1 MCMYASV
8 VCVKDHWMT
17 ISMTIKGLKYIM
29 SALGRCICPQMV
41 DLAVST
47 FAVIGTV
54 CVHVS
59 FVHVSYMF
67 MNTFQSIHCPL
78 HWMAFES
85 CVGICLWHCGTVAL
99 WHCGPVALWHCGPV
113 ALWHCGTVALWHCG
127 TVALWHCGTVVLWPC
142 GTVALWPVALWSCG
156 PVVLWH
162 CGPVALWPCGTV
174 ALWR

>member
-1 MCMYASV
+1 MYASV

-17 ISMTIKGLKYIM
+17 ISMTIKGFKYIM

-59 FVHVSYMF
+59 FGTCFMHVSYMF

-85 CVGICLWHCGTVAL
+85 CVGIWLSTVAL
-99 WHCGPVALWHCGPV
+99 WF
-113 ALWHCGTVALWHCG
+113 CGTGALGHWD
-127 TVALWHCGTVVLWPC
+127 TVT
-142 GTVALWPVALWSCG
+142 
-156 PVVLWH
+156 
-162 CGPVALWPCGTV
+162 
-174 ALWR
+174 LWR